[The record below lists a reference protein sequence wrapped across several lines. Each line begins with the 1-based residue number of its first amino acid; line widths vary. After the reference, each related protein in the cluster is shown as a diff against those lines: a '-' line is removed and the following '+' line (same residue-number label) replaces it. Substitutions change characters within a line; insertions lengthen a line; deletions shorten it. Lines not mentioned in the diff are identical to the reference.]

1 MTNLNLPILTDNYYY
16 TEILNTKTRM
26 LIPLLFKVFGI
37 DGQLLPLWRLLSLSG
52 CFLLPYNAFQ
62 CEGLGPFSS
71 RSPAMI
77 SYYTMDFRFSR
88 PMMPKVLFNLY
99 LSLQVH
105 TSKCLPGTPTLLS
118 PACEFSTATAHLGPS
133 HQNWAFSSTPTLQTH
148 APSCQ
153 SSCWEPRTRLPY
165 LPLSLLFHIQS
176 PSPTDV
182 TPNRWISSI
191 YYSPPSFCSTTCL
204 LAHL

>member
-1 MTNLNLPILTDNYYY
+1 
-16 TEILNTKTRM
+16 M

-62 CEGLGPFSS
+62 CEGLGPFSP

-77 SYYTMDFRFSR
+77 LYYTLDFGFSR
-88 PMMPKVLFNLY
+88 PVMTKVLFNLY

-118 PACEFSTATAHLGPS
+118 PACEFSTATPHLGPS
-133 HQNWAFSSTPTLQTH
+133 HQNWGLFQHLNSVD
-148 APSCQ
+148 
-153 SSCWEPRTRLPY
+153 PRTILLELLLGTQNLPSI
-165 LPLSLLFHIQS
+165 LASLTSLSHPVPKS
-176 PSPTDV
+176 
-182 TPNRWISSI
+182 N
-191 YYSPPSFCSTTCL
+191 
-204 LAHL
+204 